1 MKTKNRHL
9 EGPGEVDYDYSNDI
23 LLFKVKNR
31 EYDKSLEFG
40 NLVVD
45 IDTEEFIAGIQIFDA
60 SKFLQVDKESLRNIP
75 KWTFQAFINE
85 ENIEVRLNYE
95 TKVRNRIVEI
105 NPIIIREN
113 KSHLPNSEMVCVV

>member
-9 EGPGEVDYDYSNDI
+9 EGHGEVDYDYSNDI

-45 IDTEEFIAGIQIFDA
+45 IDTEEFIVGIQIFDA